1 MSTVK
6 YIKEMKHHLPK
17 REYKYLISIC
27 NPYEVTIEEAI
38 KTFIEIVRSPK
49 RSKKSLLVLDELKN
63 YKEKQNG
70 KK

>member
-1 MSTVK
+1 MLTV
-6 YIKEMKHHLPK
+6 KEMKHHLPK

-27 NPYEVTIEEAI
+27 DPYEVTIEKAI
-38 KTFIEIVRSPK
+38 ETFIKITQAPK

-63 YKEKQNG
+63 YKRKLDG